1 MSAHH
6 GAVLPA
12 RLECRIACVHLSDP
26 SLVFAPKCCR
36 TGVVRS
42 PGSVGVGA
50 DLVMAIQV
58 IEVQQHVQQMRCS
71 LHIAELE

>member
-12 RLECRIACVHLSDP
+12 RLECRTACVHLSDP

-50 DLVMAIQV
+50 DLAMVNQAI
-58 IEVQQHVQQMRCS
+58 EDQQHVQQMRCN